1 MKMMKE
7 KKIRKERQQQS
18 RIAWKELYYMYKDD
32 IHTVNLHRGQDN
44 FFDILC
50 LSELPEKRNRSC
62 ARTTNL
68 YHPVH
73 TKYELRTNM
82 NKSSENKAIT
92 TNSYEQLHIH
102 KILINDLKLERFN
115 QMWVSDITCLRTGCR
130 NALQKGIS
138 TCVNPEKIIY
148 YSSDTETL
156 ISMTEENRCY
166 EKGLAEQVNFQQAKR
181 ACEQDNMF
189 TYNMQIYYMFTYN
202 IQIYNIFCCC
212 PASVTRCE
220 QAIIMYN
227 IRRPYWALKFNK
239 TPEEVHSAAA

>member
-7 KKIRKERQQQS
+7 KKIRKEHQQQS

-32 IHTVNLHRGQDN
+32 IHKVNLHRGQDN

-50 LSELPEKRNRSC
+50 LPELPEKRNRSC

-68 YHPVH
+68 YHTVH

-82 NKSSENKAIT
+82 NKSSENQAIT

-102 KILINDLKLERFN
+102 KNLINDLKLERFN
-115 QMWVSDITCLRTGCR
+115 QVWVSDITCLRTGSKFACLSLIINEYLSKVSGCYLSENLSMAGRR

-138 TCVNPEKIIY
+138 TCINPEKIIY

-156 ISMTEENRCY
+156 ISMTEENCCY
-166 EKGLAEQVNFQQAKR
+166 GKG
-181 ACEQDNMF
+181 
-189 TYNMQIYYMFTYN
+189 
-202 IQIYNIFCCC
+202 
-212 PASVTRCE
+212 
-220 QAIIMYN
+220 
-227 IRRPYWALKFNK
+227 IRRPYWALKFK